1 MQKADDSQLAK
12 HNTIFRL
19 LLQSSKRHDEM
30 ITKMSDELRLSY
42 LQAKFAKELR
52 VKANKVILN

>member
-1 MQKADDSQLAK
+1 MRKADESQLAK

-42 LQAKFAKELR
+42 FQAKFGKELR
-52 VKANKVILN
+52 VKAN